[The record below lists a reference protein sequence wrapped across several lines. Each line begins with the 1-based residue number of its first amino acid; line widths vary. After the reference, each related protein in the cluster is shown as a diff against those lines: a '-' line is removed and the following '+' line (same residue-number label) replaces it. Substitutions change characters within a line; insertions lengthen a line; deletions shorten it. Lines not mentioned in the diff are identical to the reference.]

1 MIIAGVTGTIG
12 TGKSTVARMF
22 AELGAYVI
30 DHDKISREVVE
41 PGKPAWQAI
50 AGFFGSAVLNDDR
63 SINRQALADIVFSDR
78 ASLQKLN
85 SIVHPAVF
93 EEDQKQV
100 EERKRVDPDGLV
112 IKDVPLLLE
121 AGPEFA
127 HLLVDKI
134 IVVFASPDV
143 QIKRLIARGV
153 PGEDARNRIR
163 TQLPVS
169 EKTRYADFVVNND
182 GTLDETMQQVKD
194 IYLKLMDGPRSDVFA
209 LDG

>member
-22 AELGAYVI
+22 AELGAFVI

-50 AGFFGSAVLNDDR
+50 VDFFGKAVLNDDR
-63 SINRQALADIVFSDR
+63 SINRQALAEIVFSDPDK
-78 ASLQKLN
+78 LQKLN
-85 SIVHPAVF
+85 SIVHPAVLG
-93 EEDQKQV
+93 EDQRRV
-100 EERKRVDPDGLV
+100 AERKRVDPDGLI

-121 AGPEFA
+121 AGPEIA
-127 HLLVDKI
+127 HLLVEKI

-143 QIKRLIARGV
+143 QFKRLVARGV
-153 PGEDARNRIR
+153 AEDDARNRIS

-182 GTLDETMQQVKD
+182 GTLDDTMKQVRD
-194 IYLKLMDGPRSDVFA
+194 IYSNLMGR
-209 LDG
+209 

>member
-22 AELGAYVI
+22 AELGAFVI

-41 PGKPAWQAI
+41 PGRPAWQAI
-50 AGFFGSAVLNDDR
+50 ADFFGSAVLNDDR
-63 SINRQALADIVFSDR
+63 SINRQALAEIVFRDPAR
-78 ASLQKLN
+78 LQKLN
-85 SIVHPAVF
+85 SIVHPAVL
-93 EEDQKQV
+93 EEDQRLV
-100 EERKRVDPDGLV
+100 EEIKRVDPDGLI

-121 AGPEFA
+121 AGPEIA

-134 IVVFASPDV
+134 IVVFASPEV
-143 QIKRLIARGV
+143 QLKRLIVRGV

-182 GTLDETMQQVKD
+182 GTLEETMQQVKD
-194 IYLKLMDGPRSDVFA
+194 IYSKLMGQPPK
-209 LDG
+209 

>member
-22 AELGAYVI
+22 AELGAFVI

-41 PGKPAWQAI
+41 PGRPAWQAI
-50 AGFFGSAVLNDDR
+50 TDFFGEGVLNGDK
-63 SINRQALADIVFSDR
+63 SINRQALAGIVFSDR
-78 ASLQKLN
+78 AKLQKLN

-93 EEDQKQV
+93 EEDQRLV
-100 EERKRVDPDGLV
+100 EERKRVDPGGLV

-134 IVVFASPDV
+134 IVVFASPQV
-143 QIKRLIARGV
+143 QLKRLIARGV
-153 PGEDARNRIR
+153 PDEDARNRMA

-182 GTLDETMQQVKD
+182 GTLEETMQQVKT
-194 IYLKLMDGPRSDVFA
+194 IYSMLMGRPPK
-209 LDG
+209 

>member
-22 AELGAYVI
+22 AELGAFVI
-30 DHDKISREVVE
+30 DHDRISREVVE

-50 AGFFGSAVLNDDR
+50 VDVFGNAVLNNDR
-63 SINRQALADIVFSDR
+63 SINRQALADIVFNDSAR
-78 ASLQKLN
+78 LQKLN
-85 SIVHPAVF
+85 SIVHPAVLG
-93 EEDQKQV
+93 EDQRRV
-100 EERKRVDPDGLV
+100 EQRKRIDPDGLI

-121 AGPEFA
+121 AGPEIA
-127 HLLVDKI
+127 HLLVEKI

-143 QIKRLIARGV
+143 QLKRLIVRGV
-153 PGEDARNRIR
+153 PEEDARNRIK

-169 EKTRYADFVVNND
+169 DKTKFADFVVNND

-194 IYLKLMDGPRSDVFA
+194 IYSRLMGRTP
-209 LDG
+209 